1 MAKYIPL
8 PKTLEGTSRYV
19 IQDLIVATEERFK
32 GDLFGEINSSLNE
45 SYTTPDGKLHW
56 NTTKE
61 LLNYVLDITRTSD
74 IRSANRVLYQN
85 LSRAPEQDIFVPKEA
100 PEQVDANIASKATRD
115 AQEAERQ
122 RREKI
127 EEENKISKEN
137 VKRSIED
144 SIKKQ
149 EEIYDQEI
157 QRTKQIDA
165 KLKSDNQKI
174 YYKVNDV
181 SPDLR
186 QQAEANPKQF
196 TEDVSVQ
203 FKDNPILK
211 NLSSED
217 AQNISKRAALTTY
230 QVVTG
235 NSPLTQA
242 EIIKKIISDPKNQ
255 ESLGDIG
262 SILIDQKI
270 AQFELARQFLNLP
283 ENVKIEFS
291 DTPQEGFKEFNLS
304 EITSEHLQNLN
315 GQNIFLD
322 SLSGFGADEIKSK
335 IVSRSSGWINN
346 QIAKLPAN
354 SAFAQLYKSEVVQ
367 AGLSSLGI
375 IEGVPLIAVEG
386 SWIGRLA
393 ISSGLG
399 PAVGLIQAKT
409 GINLGVKV
417 ATKAITSTGAKVA
430 VEAATGTTLA
440 AAITATFAWTGP
452 LAPVI
457 GIVGAFLIESVA
469 VKAVGKIINV
479 IKDNIHKVKDFI
491 IIGSAAL
498 FGGVIG
504 IATGFGALS
513 GGLIGGFAGWGA
525 AKLST
530 GGLGGLRA
538 SANIGAKNVM
548 NVGWAIGATALAGIG
563 GPILTIL
570 LVFPLVVALI
580 LFIINSGAYVV
591 PPSVSSIVN
600 INEYVDVQKEAMP
613 PGPFQNSDLPL
624 KIKYTITITAK
635 KEALTNVTVK
645 DECIVITKSGQQN
658 CQAPPITVPGGTIAV
673 GTPFIFSYEANYN
686 SSYKDSLVLNT
697 ITVSANVLSQT
708 DRQTESGGASITIGE
723 PPSACLS
730 IDGPWPAGYKLNLE
744 KAKAKLVGSFSSYVS
759 KVCSSF
765 NKISLLYEPGS
776 KEQYWGWN
784 DGQKSGTATIHFYS
798 LGVKNEADALYTV
811 AHELGHSLANGT
823 KTASIYSRYTA
834 FPGIKS
840 EAPYCFYS
848 ATTSWNANESMP
860 EAIALRVVEP
870 RCGSVQQKWPTH
882 NNFLKKYVFN

>member
-1 MAKYIPL
+1 MAKYTPL

-56 NTTKE
+56 STTKE

-74 IRSANRVLYQN
+74 IRSANRVLYQK
-85 LSRAPEQDIFVPKEA
+85 LSRAPEQDVFVPKEA

-122 RREKI
+122 RREKL
-127 EEENKISKEN
+127 EVENKIGKEKI
-137 VKRSIED
+137 KRSIED

-165 KLKSDNQKI
+165 KLKSDDQKI
-174 YYKVNDV
+174 YYKVSDV
-181 SPDLR
+181 SPDLK

-270 AQFELARQFLNLP
+270 AQFELAKQFLNLP
-283 ENVKIEFS
+283 ENVKVEFS

-315 GQNIFLD
+315 GQNIFLG
-322 SLSGFGADEIKSK
+322 SLSGFGVDEIKSK

-346 QIAKLPAN
+346 QIVKLPAN

-375 IEGVPLIAVEG
+375 IEGVPWVAVEG

-498 FGGVIG
+498 LGGGIG
-504 IATGFGALS
+504 IVTGFGGLS

-570 LVFPLVVALI
+570 LVFPIIIALI

-591 PPSVSSIVN
+591 PPAPLSLSSGSTITSPYIDVSKVA
-600 INEYVDVQKEAMP
+600 VP
-613 PGPFQNSDLPL
+613 PGPFENNQLPL
-624 KIKYTITITAK
+624 TVEYQITVKAKKGGLSNVRIKYECNVMKNNGSAVCPPTDPIVPDGIEIPESISPSTSFTFSYKQTYNSLSFQDALVLDTVTVTANAIEQSGAVAAASASIKIGDPPDDCPTIWPMAGSHTITQTPGGSYSHKNIEAIDLSAGMGTPVIVTHSGIATVVKSTGVYGPMYIDVASNCAGKQFVSRYAHLSGSSITNGPV
-635 KEALTNVTVK
+635 LM
-645 DECIVITKSGQQN
+645 GQQ
-658 CQAPPITVPGGTIAV
+658 I
-673 GTPFIFSYEANYN
+673 
-686 SSYKDSLVLNT
+686 
-697 ITVSANVLSQT
+697 
-708 DRQTESGGASITIGE
+708 GASGVNG
-723 PPSACLS
+723 S
-730 IDGPWPAGYKLNLE
+730 GPHLHYE
-744 KAKAKLVGSFSSYVS
+744 FMQR
-759 KVCSSF
+759 
-765 NKISLLYEPGS
+765 SLLMDSPNTPKKIIRNCS
-776 KEQYWGWN
+776 
-784 DGQKSGTATIHFYS
+784 DDSG
-798 LGVKNEADALYTV
+798 K
-811 AHELGHSLANGT
+811 
-823 KTASIYSRYTA
+823 
-834 FPGIKS
+834 
-840 EAPYCFYS
+840 
-848 ATTSWNANESMP
+848 
-860 EAIALRVVEP
+860 
-870 RCGSVQQKWPTH
+870 CGSIP
-882 NNFLKKYVFN
+882 